1 MALLGTLAEF
11 HVDDILLLLAGTKKT
26 GVLAVEG
33 NRRAGRI
40 WMDAGHLVGAELADQ
55 RDPASVV
62 FELLRLADG
71 KFAFEAG
78 AMPANLGAPQDVQ
91 TVLAQAHNKLAEWR
105 EIERV
110 VPSTASLVALDA
122 DAGDRGPVTITADQ
136 WKTVAAIGAGGTV
149 AELGTRLGLG
159 EFDVCKAVKSVVD
172 SGLAR
177 VTPVAEGETAPTPA
191 PTGAQPEAAPAAEDD
206 LVHQLSRLRQ
216 G

>member
-33 NRRAGRI
+33 GRRAGRI

-55 RDPASVV
+55 QDAAAVV
-62 FELLRLADG
+62 FELLRLSDG

-91 TVLAQAHNKLAEWR
+91 TVLAQARTKLAEWR

-110 VPSTASLVALDA
+110 VPSMASIVVLDA
-122 DAGDRGPVTITADQ
+122 AAGEQGPLTITAEQ
-136 WKTVAAIGAGGTV
+136 WRTVAAVGPGGTV
-149 AELGTRLGLG
+149 GEVAGRLGLP
-159 EFDVCKAVKSVVD
+159 EFDTCKAVKDVVD
-172 SGLAR
+172 AGLVT
-177 VTPVAEGETAPTPA
+177 VTPVAEGQPA
-191 PTGAQPEAAPAAEDD
+191 PATDSAPKPAAGSD
-206 LVHQLSRLRQ
+206 LVRQLTELRQ
-216 G
+216 S

>member
-40 WMDAGHLVGAELADQ
+40 WMDAGHLVGAELAEQHDA
-55 RDPASVV
+55 ASVV
-62 FELLRLADG
+62 FELLRLSEG

-91 TVLAQAHNKLAEWR
+91 TVLAQARTKLAEWR

-110 VPSTASLVALDA
+110 VPSMASVVMLDA
-122 DAGDRGPVTITADQ
+122 AAGERGPLTISAEQ
-136 WKTVAAIGAGGTV
+136 WRTVAAVGPGGTV
-149 AELGTRLGLG
+149 AEVARRLGLP
-159 EFDVCKAVKSVVD
+159 EFDACKAVKNLVD
-172 SGLAR
+172 AGLAS
-177 VTPVAEGETAPTPA
+177 VTPVADGQPA
-191 PTGAQPEAAPAAEDD
+191 PAGEVSASSPVGGSD
-206 LVHQLSRLRQ
+206 LVRQLTELRQ